1 MRLINYFPESSIS
14 VIHSAKD
21 WQEAIDFSMASLL
34 DKNYISE
41 NYIQAIKDSTM
52 SNGPY
57 YILAPGVAMPHAR
70 PECGA
75 LKTGMSLTLLKQGV
89 YFPGNDEPIKLLIG
103 LSAADADSH
112 IGAIQ
117 ALSELLCEE
126 EILEQLLTAS
136 SEKQLADI
144 IMEHKSARA
153 KVQAFGGFLT
163 AMVIPN
169 IGAFIAWGFITALFI
184 PTGWLPNEHF
194 AKIVGPM
201 ITYLLPVM
209 IGSTGGHLVGGKR
222 GAVMGGIGTIGVIVG
237 AEIPMFLG
245 SMIMGPLGG
254 LVIKYVDKALEKRIP
269 AGFEMVINNFSL
281 GIAGMLLCLL
291 GFEVIGPAVLIANTF
306 VKECIEALVHAGY
319 LPLLSVINE
328 PAKVLFLNNAIDQGV
343 YYPLGMQQASVNGK
357 SIFFMVASNP
367 GPGLGL
373 LLAFTLFGKG
383 MSKRS
388 APGAMIIHFLGGIH
402 ELYFPYV
409 LMKPLTIIA
418 MIAGGMS
425 GTWMFNL
432 LDGGLVAGPSPGSIF
447 AYLALTPKGSFLAT
461 IAGVTVGTLV
471 SFAITSLILKMEK
484 TVETE
489 SEDEFAQSANA
500 VKAMKQEGA
509 FSLSRVKRIAFV
521 CDAGMGSSAMGA
533 TTFRKR
539 LEKAGLAIEVKHY
552 AIENVPADADIVVTH
567 ASLEGRVKR
576 VTDKPL
582 ILINNYIGDPKLDTL
597 FNQLTAEHKN

>member
-1 MRLINYFPESSIS
+1 M
-14 VIHSAKD
+14 
-21 WQEAIDFSMASLL
+21 
-34 DKNYISE
+34 E
-41 NYIQAIKDSTM
+41 N
-52 SNGPY
+52 
-57 YILAPGVAMPHAR
+57 
-70 PECGA
+70 
-75 LKTGMSLTLLKQGV
+75 
-89 YFPGNDEPIKLLIG
+89 
-103 LSAADADSH
+103 
-112 IGAIQ
+112 
-117 ALSELLCEE
+117 
-126 EILEQLLTAS
+126 
-136 SEKQLADI
+136 
-144 IMEHKSARA
+144 KSARA

-432 LDGGLVAGPSPGSIF
+432 LDGGLVAWPKSGVYLCLPGTDAERLVPGDNCRCYGRYPGVLCYYF
-447 AYLALTPKGSFLAT
+447 AD
-461 IAGVTVGTLV
+461 
-471 SFAITSLILKMEK
+471 
-484 TVETE
+484 TE
-489 SEDEFAQSANA
+489 D
-500 VKAMKQEGA
+500 G
-509 FSLSRVKRIAFV
+509 
-521 CDAGMGSSAMGA
+521 
-533 TTFRKR
+533 
-539 LEKAGLAIEVKHY
+539 
-552 AIENVPADADIVVTH
+552 
-567 ASLEGRVKR
+567 
-576 VTDKPL
+576 
-582 ILINNYIGDPKLDTL
+582 
-597 FNQLTAEHKN
+597 KNGGNGERR

>member
-1 MRLINYFPESSIS
+1 M
-14 VIHSAKD
+14 
-21 WQEAIDFSMASLL
+21 
-34 DKNYISE
+34 E
-41 NYIQAIKDSTM
+41 N
-52 SNGPY
+52 
-57 YILAPGVAMPHAR
+57 
-70 PECGA
+70 
-75 LKTGMSLTLLKQGV
+75 
-89 YFPGNDEPIKLLIG
+89 
-103 LSAADADSH
+103 
-112 IGAIQ
+112 
-117 ALSELLCEE
+117 
-126 EILEQLLTAS
+126 
-136 SEKQLADI
+136 
-144 IMEHKSARA
+144 KSARA

-500 VKAMKQEGA
+500 VKAMKQEGV
-509 FSLSRVKRIAFV
+509 FSLSRVKCIAFV

-597 FNQLTAEHKN
+597 FNQLTAEHKH

>member
-1 MRLINYFPESSIS
+1 
-14 VIHSAKD
+14 
-21 WQEAIDFSMASLL
+21 
-34 DKNYISE
+34 
-41 NYIQAIKDSTM
+41 
-52 SNGPY
+52 
-57 YILAPGVAMPHAR
+57 
-70 PECGA
+70 
-75 LKTGMSLTLLKQGV
+75 
-89 YFPGNDEPIKLLIG
+89 
-103 LSAADADSH
+103 
-112 IGAIQ
+112 
-117 ALSELLCEE
+117 
-126 EILEQLLTAS
+126 
-136 SEKQLADI
+136 
-144 IMEHKSARA
+144 MEHKSARA

-222 GAVMGGIGTIGVIVG
+222 GAVMGGIGTIGVIIG
-237 AEIPMFLG
+237 ADIPMFLG

-254 LVIKYVDKALEKRIP
+254 LVIKHIDRLLDKRIP

-291 GFEVIGPAVLIANTF
+291 GFEVIGPAVLIANNF
-306 VKECIEALVHAGY
+306 VKECIESLVHAGY
-319 LPLLSVINE
+319 LPLLSLINE
-328 PAKVLFLNNAIDQGV
+328 PAKILFLNNAIDQGV
-343 YYPLGMQQASVNGK
+343 YYPLGMQQASETGK

-373 LLAFTLFGKG
+373 LLGFTFFGRG
-383 MSKRS
+383 MSKKS

-409 LMKPLTIIA
+409 LMKPLTLIA
-418 MIAGGMS
+418 MIAGGMT
-425 GTWMFNL
+425 GTWVFNL
-432 LDGGLVAGPSPGSIF
+432 LGGGLVAGPSPGSIF

-461 IAGVTVGTLV
+461 IAGVTAGTLV
-471 SFAITSLILKMEK
+471 TFIVTSIILKMEK
-484 TVETE
+484 SVETE
-489 SEDEFAQSANA
+489 NEEDHFAGSAKA

-509 FSLSRVKRIAFV
+509 FSYKNIKRIAFV

-539 LEKAGLAIEVKHY
+539 LENAGLVIAVAHH
-552 AIENVPADADIVVTH
+552 AIENVPDDADIIVTH

-576 VTDKPL
+576 VSNKPTVL
-582 ILINNYIGDPKLDTL
+582 IKNYIGDPLLDELFKKLIAD
-597 FNQLTAEHKN
+597 

>member
-1 MRLINYFPESSIS
+1 M
-14 VIHSAKD
+14 
-21 WQEAIDFSMASLL
+21 
-34 DKNYISE
+34 E
-41 NYIQAIKDSTM
+41 N
-52 SNGPY
+52 
-57 YILAPGVAMPHAR
+57 
-70 PECGA
+70 
-75 LKTGMSLTLLKQGV
+75 
-89 YFPGNDEPIKLLIG
+89 
-103 LSAADADSH
+103 
-112 IGAIQ
+112 
-117 ALSELLCEE
+117 
-126 EILEQLLTAS
+126 
-136 SEKQLADI
+136 
-144 IMEHKSARA
+144 KSARA

-222 GAVMGGIGTIGVIVG
+222 GAVMGGIGTLGVIVG
-237 AEIPMFLG
+237 ADIPMFIG
-245 SMIMGPLGG
+245 AMIMGPLGG
-254 LVIKYVDKALEKRIP
+254 LVIKHIDRLLEKRIP

-291 GFEVIGPAVLIANTF
+291 GFEIIGPAVLIANTF
-306 VKECIEALVHAGY
+306 VKGCIEALVHTGY
-319 LPLLSVINE
+319 LPLLSIINE
-328 PAKVLFLNNAIDQGV
+328 PAKILFLNNAIDQGV
-343 YYPLGMQQASVNGK
+343 YYPLGMQQASETGK

-373 LLAFTLFGKG
+373 LLGFAVFGKG
-383 MSKRS
+383 MSKKS

-409 LMKPLTIIA
+409 LMKPLTLLA

-425 GTWMFNL
+425 GIYTFNL
-432 LDGGLVAGPSPGSIF
+432 LGGGLVAGPSPGSIF
-447 AYLALTPKGSFLAT
+447 AYLALTPKGSFVAT
-461 IAGVTVGTLV
+461 LAGVTVGAVV
-471 SFAITSLILKMEK
+471 SFAVTSLILKMEK
-484 TVETE
+484 STEAQGEDTFTE
-489 SEDEFAQSANA
+489 SAQS

-509 FSLSRVKRIAFV
+509 FSYTSVQRIAFV

-539 LEKAGLAIEVKHY
+539 LEKNGLSIEVKHY
-552 AIENVPADADIVVTH
+552 AIENVPDDADIIVTH

-576 VTDKPL
+576 VSHKPL
-582 ILINNYIGDPKLDTL
+582 VLINNYIGDPQLDTL
-597 FNQLTAEHKN
+597 FKQLSA

>member
-1 MRLINYFPESSIS
+1 M
-14 VIHSAKD
+14 
-21 WQEAIDFSMASLL
+21 
-34 DKNYISE
+34 E
-41 NYIQAIKDSTM
+41 N
-52 SNGPY
+52 
-57 YILAPGVAMPHAR
+57 
-70 PECGA
+70 
-75 LKTGMSLTLLKQGV
+75 
-89 YFPGNDEPIKLLIG
+89 
-103 LSAADADSH
+103 
-112 IGAIQ
+112 
-117 ALSELLCEE
+117 
-126 EILEQLLTAS
+126 
-136 SEKQLADI
+136 
-144 IMEHKSARA
+144 KSARA

-281 GIAGMLLCLL
+281 GIAGMILCLL

-471 SFAITSLILKMEK
+471 SFAITSVILKMEK
-484 TVETE
+484 TVVTE
-489 SEDEFAQSANA
+489 SEDEFTESANA

-509 FSLSRVKRIAFV
+509 FSLSRVNRIAFV

-539 LEKAGLAIEVKHY
+539 LEKAGLVIEVKHY